1 MVSNY
6 LSFEYSSRGVESQLN
21 SNYLNSNGIPII
33 LSLTLKFFF
42 LSFFY
47 TNSISQTGA

>member
-21 SNYLNSNGIPII
+21 SNYLNSNGIPSYYPVI
-33 LSLTLKFFF
+33 
-42 LSFFY
+42 
-47 TNSISQTGA
+47 NA